1 MILITYP
8 NVTAEMTKVLLID
21 DHQMFLDGLELLL
34 KRAGSYE
41 VVGKICDP
49 LKAIDFL
56 TSNPVDI
63 VLADIQMPGVD
74 GIDLLKRILS
84 RFPKIKVV
92 MISMHEGDE
101 FVQEIMALGG
111 FGFLPKSMD
120 STKMVQELD
129 RIRADQKVFPKRQ
142 KKAAQSQHFSE
153 RELEILRLL
162 AKGKNSYEIAG
173 QLFITLNT
181 VKTHRRNMLR
191 KLNASNT
198 SQLLKIGF
206 DNNLI

>member
-1 MILITYP
+1 M
-8 NVTAEMTKVLLID
+8 VKVLIVD

-34 KRAGSYE
+34 KRTGTYE
-41 VVGKICDP
+41 VVGKINDP
-49 LKAIDFL
+49 LHVIDFL
-56 TSNPVDI
+56 TTTPCDI

-74 GIDLLKRILS
+74 GIDLLKRIMS
-84 RFPKIKVV
+84 RFDKIKVV
-92 MISMHEGDE
+92 IISMHEGDE
-101 FVQEIMALGG
+101 FVQEIMTLGG
-111 FGFLPKSMD
+111 YGFLPKSMD
-120 STKMVQELD
+120 SNKMVQELD
-129 RIRADQKVFPKRQ
+129 KVREDQKVFPRRQ
-142 KKAAQSQHFSE
+142 KKAVPTQHFSD

-173 QLFITLNT
+173 ELFITLNT

>member
-1 MILITYP
+1 MI
-8 NVTAEMTKVLLID
+8 KVLLVD
-21 DHQMFLDGLELLL
+21 DHLMFLDGLELLL
-34 KRAGSYE
+34 KRTDTYE
-41 VVGKICDP
+41 VVGKINDP
-49 LKAIDFL
+49 LHVIDFL
-56 TSNPVDI
+56 STDPVDI

-74 GIDLLKRILS
+74 GIDLLKRIMS

-111 FGFLPKSMD
+111 YGFLPKSMD
-120 STKMVQELD
+120 SAKMVLELD
-129 RIRADQKVFPKRQ
+129 KVCQDQKVFPKRQ
-142 KKAAQSQHFSE
+142 KKQVQSQHFSE

-162 AKGKNSYEIAG
+162 AQGKNSYEIAG
-173 QLFITLNT
+173 ELFITLNT